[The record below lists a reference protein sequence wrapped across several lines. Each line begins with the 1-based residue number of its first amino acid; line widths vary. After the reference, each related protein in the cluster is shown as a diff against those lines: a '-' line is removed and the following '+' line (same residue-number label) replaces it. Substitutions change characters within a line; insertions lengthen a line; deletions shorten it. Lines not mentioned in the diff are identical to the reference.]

1 MILRFELLELN
12 ILAPPLLVIVIDA
25 ILCVDNR
32 VPVVHLDAI
41 PCKGIKG
48 LVNLERSKG

>member
-1 MILRFELLELN
+1 MILRFELGELN
-12 ILAPPLLVIVIDA
+12 ILAPPFLVVVIDA

-48 LVNLERSKG
+48 LVNLEGSQG